1 MEGERL
7 KTLTVTWMDDRQETY
22 TIQDLNIANDTLHV
36 TDTGSLRDTYHF
48 PLVNIRVYKVERM
61 R

>member
-1 MEGERL
+1 
-7 KTLTVTWMDDRQETY
+7 MDDRKETY
-22 TIQDLNIANDTLHV
+22 TVLEVSIANDVLHA

-48 PLVNIRVYKVERM
+48 PLANIRVYKVERM